1 MGNVFAV
8 AFGSLAGSA
17 IADGKGEEYYTSDE
31 FQLFYCDEECQAKRT
46 EDGPEKT
53 WKEMQE
59 TLQSAT
65 SNWGIVEVLI
75 QIQLFTW
82 LIPHPLLGLLLEII
96 AILVFDGEVLD
107 IMKVCS
113 FFIKRENFSN
123 QALFDGTQDALKA
136 ALGTYMEGA
145 GSDVLNM
152 IAGVGEDTDLY
163 GWMFGP
169 GQAIAPLFM
178 VFHAV
183 FYLLI
188 WLTPVW
194 FVGTLTWE
202 VLLGIT
208 VFGAK
213 FST

>member
-1 MGNVFAV
+1 M
-8 AFGSLAGSA
+8 
-17 IADGKGEEYYTSDE
+17 
-31 FQLFYCDEECQAKRT
+31 
-46 EDGPEKT
+46 
-53 WKEMQE
+53 
-59 TLQSAT
+59 
-65 SNWGIVEVLI
+65 
-75 QIQLFTW
+75 
-82 LIPHPLLGLLLEII
+82 EII
-96 AILVFDGEVLD
+96 AILVFDGELLD

-136 ALGTYMEGA
+136 ALATYIGGA
-145 GSDVLNM
+145 GSDVINM
-152 IAGVGEDTDLY
+152 ISGVGEGTDLY
-163 GWMFGP
+163 EWMFGP

-178 VFHAV
+178 IFHAV
-183 FYLLI
+183 FYLLLLLI

>member
-1 MGNVFAV
+1 MGNIFAV
-8 AFGSLAGSA
+8 ALGSLIGSA
-17 IADGKGEEYYTSDE
+17 VTDGKGEEYYSSDS

-59 TLQSAT
+59 TLQSVT

-82 LIPHPLLGLLLEII
+82 LIPFPGFGLLMEII
-96 AILVFDGEVLD
+96 AILVFDGELLD

-136 ALGTYMEGA
+136 ALATYIGGA
-145 GSDVLNM
+145 GSDVINM
-152 IAGVGEDTDLY
+152 ISGVGEGTDLY
-163 GWMFGP
+163 EWMFGP

-178 VFHAV
+178 IGHAV
-183 FYLLI
+183 FFFTI
-188 WLTPVW
+188 WIWPVW

-208 VFGAK
+208 VFGSK